1 MHALPYWRLSG
12 YYFFYFAFIGA
23 FSPYFGLYLQSLN
36 FSAWDIGL
44 LMSQMQL
51 MRLFGPNLW
60 GWLADRFGRRMA
72 IIRVAGMLSLAGF
85 TAFFWLDRLPG
96 MLVAMAVLAF
106 FWSAALPLVETLTF
120 DHLRD
125 ERGRYSRIRLW
136 GSVGF
141 IVAVLGT
148 GAVLDVL
155 PLNGLLWVCWGILAG
170 ILLLATAL
178 PDAPVAAHP
187 HDSLPVANILRQPRV
202 RALLAAC
209 FAMSAA
215 HGALYVFYSI
225 HLAANGYSKAE
236 VGGLWSLGV
245 LAEIVVFM
253 LMARLSS
260 RYSLRTILLASFAA
274 AVLRFLLIGWGVE
287 SPAIVVLAQLLHGLT
302 FGAYHAS
309 AIAAIN
315 HWFPGRAQGRG
326 QALYS
331 SISFGAG
338 GLLGGLISGWTWDG
352 IGAGW
357 TYTLASL
364 FAAAGFAL
372 VWRWVGEDAAV
383 DGASGPKTA
392 YPVQ

>member
-60 GWLADRFGRRMA
+60 GWLADRFGRRMV
-72 IIRVAGMLSLAGF
+72 IIRLAAFAGLAGF
-85 TAFFWLDRLPG
+85 TAFFWLDKLAG
-96 MLVAMAVLAF
+96 MLAAMTVIAF

-120 DHLRD
+120 DHLR
-125 ERGRYSRIRLW
+125 ERRGHYSRIRLW
-136 GSVGF
+136 GSIGF
-141 IVAVLGT
+141 IVAVLAT

-155 PLNGLLWVCWGILAG
+155 PLNGVLWVCWSILFGILV
-170 ILLLATAL
+170 LAAIL
-178 PDAPVAAHP
+178 PDAPAVPHP
-187 HDSLPVANILRQPRV
+187 QDSLPVAEILRQPHV

-225 HLAANGYSKAE
+225 HLADSGYSKIE

-245 LAEIVVFM
+245 LAEILVFM
-253 LMARLSS
+253 SMARLVL
-260 RYSLRTILLASFAA
+260 RYSLRSLLLASFAA

-287 SPAIVVLAQLLHGLT
+287 SLAVMVVAQLMHGLT
-302 FGAYHAS
+302 FGAYHAAS
-309 AIAAIN
+309 IAAIN
-315 HWFPGRAQGRG
+315 LWFPGRAQGRG

-338 GLLGGLISGWTWDG
+338 GLLGGLISGWVWEV

-357 TYTLASL
+357 TYSLGSL
-364 FAAAGFAL
+364 FALIGLFL
-372 VWRWVGEDAAV
+372 VWRWVSEPVAVDAASEAKMA
-383 DGASGPKTA
+383 D
-392 YPVQ
+392 PVP

>member
-60 GWLADRFGRRMA
+60 GWLADRFGRRMV
-72 IIRVAGMLSLAGF
+72 IIRLAALAGLAGF
-85 TAFFWLDRLPG
+85 TAFFWLDKLPG
-96 MLVAMAVLAF
+96 MLLAMAVIAF

-120 DHLRD
+120 DHLRE

-170 ILLLATAL
+170 ILALAAVL
-178 PDAPVAAHP
+178 PDVPAMPHP
-187 HDSLPVANILRQPRV
+187 HDSLPVADILRQPRV

-225 HLAANGYSKAE
+225 HLANHGYSKSE

-253 LMARLSS
+253 LMTRLNG
-260 RYSLRTILLASFAA
+260 RYSLRVLLLASFAA
-274 AVLRFLLIGWGVE
+274 AILRFLLIGWGVE
-287 SPAIVVLAQLLHGLT
+287 SLAVMMLAQLMHGLT

-315 HWFPGRAQGRG
+315 LWFPGRAQGRG

-364 FAAAGFAL
+364 FAVGGFWL
-372 VWRWVGEDAAV
+372 VWYWVRGDLAV
-383 DGASGPKTA
+383 DVPVEAKTTD
-392 YPVQ
+392 PVR